1 MTVPV
6 DAALDA
12 AVDAVATS
20 RGGWVPV
27 LDTDMRVV
35 GIVAGPDLVA
45 GWRMAMRSAIHRLG
59 RAARNAV
66 VVEATVEPGA
76 PADGRRIGE
85 LGLPRGAVL
94 VAVHRGNG
102 MVFADAGTQ
111 LCPGDLVSAF
121 TRPGHEEQLRH
132 LLTGPGGERPA
143 CAS

>member
-1 MTVPV
+1 
-6 DAALDA
+6 
-12 AVDAVATS
+12 
-20 RGGWVPV
+20 VPV

-102 MVFADAGTQ
+102 MVFADADTR

-121 TRPGHEEQLRH
+121 TRPGHEDHHRH
-132 LLTGPGGERPA
+132 LLTAAAGSAAADGAPRAPRG
-143 CAS
+143 